1 VCVRVCGVGSVYRE
15 VVLPRR
21 DANFRSPSPV
31 ENAEI
36 SIGPTVDPQTLVS
49 KRSAIDILSLAK
61 WSWVEL
67 VELVKER
74 RGEDGIGEG
83 RMERGR

>member
-1 VCVRVCGVGSVYRE
+1 VCARVRVCGVGSVYRE
-15 VVLPRR
+15 VVLPRP

-36 SIGPTVDPQTLVS
+36 SIGPIVDPETLVS

-61 WSWVEL
+61 WVVGRVGEG
-67 VELVKER
+67 EER
-74 RGEDGIGEG
+74 RG
-83 RMERGR
+83 